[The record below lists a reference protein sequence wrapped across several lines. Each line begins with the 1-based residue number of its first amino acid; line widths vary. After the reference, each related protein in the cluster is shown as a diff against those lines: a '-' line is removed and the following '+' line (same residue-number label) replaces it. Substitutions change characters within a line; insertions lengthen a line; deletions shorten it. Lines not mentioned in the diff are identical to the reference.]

1 MEYIVKCIKHMKN
14 MEYKRKYRELDDE
27 TKQKISNSNKGKS
40 KSAMHRQHLSQ
51 ALQNYWKS
59 VPSRNGIDN
68 NSVKPS
74 NSDEQ

>member
-1 MEYIVKCIKHMKN
+1 MS
-14 MEYKRKYRELDDE
+14 EYKRKYRELDDD
-27 TKQKISNSNKGKS
+27 TKQKISQSSKGKP
-40 KSAMHRQHLSQ
+40 KSYSHRQHLSQ
-51 ALQNYWKS
+51 ALQDYWKS